1 LQYRLSTLPAS
12 KTSNPYPAAL
22 QDSLSAYLYLIN
34 ELKISPK
41 NIILSGDS
49 AGANAAIAILRY
61 ITEYGG
67 DLGIPNP
74 VAAWLWSPWVQVS
87 SAVVKAT
94 LVGNKNY
101 STDYL
106 PYSFTQWGALA
117 YAGLGGDE
125 TLKNPY
131 VSQLGHPFKTSV
143 PLFVNTG
150 DAEVLFED
158 DCEWSKM
165 MKEAGNNV
173 TLDIEPN
180 TPHDPLLIG
189 GQLGFDKEATNSAKR
204 AGEWFKGLRK

>member
-1 LQYRLSTLPAS
+1 M
-12 KTSNPYPAAL
+12 
-22 QDSLSAYLYLIN
+22 QDSLTSYLYLIN

-67 DLGIPNP
+67 DLGLPNP

-87 SAVVKAT
+87 SATDKESLT
-94 LVGNKNY
+94 KNKNY
-101 STDYL
+101 NTDYL
-106 PYSFTQWGALA
+106 PFNFTQWGALA
-117 YAGLGGDE
+117 YAGTGGVAA
-125 TLKNPY
+125 LNNPY
-131 VSQLGHPFKTSV
+131 ISQLGHPFKTPV

-158 DCEWSKM
+158 DCAWSKM

-173 TLDIEPN
+173 TLDIEPH

-189 GQLGFDKEATNSAKR
+189 GQLGFDKEATNCAKR
-204 AGEWFKGLRK
+204 AGEWFKGLSK